1 MCQNV
6 LIFPLFP
13 LYIYYKLEELTHF
26 GLRVLINFSLEIPK
40 HFGLKNHTRKID
52 KIQRYFALQ
61 QAFICPK
68 MFQYLQII
76 YCWYILKTILPL
88 LPIFPLTLPQLC
100 RIFTTSQLYTN
111 FYQKNWFYFFPPSSD
126 LQQVYNH
133 VACHATS
140 ADLSMFCN
148 FVAIFTLMKS
158 QYVEQQD
165 ILQIWKWSNTNK
177 KRATEIANQQ
187 ILKNYAI

>member
-1 MCQNV
+1 MHNFTCQNV

-40 HFGLKNHTRKID
+40 HFELKNYTRKID
-52 KIQRYFALQ
+52 KIQRDFALQ

-76 YCWYILKTILPL
+76 YCWYVLKVFLPL
-88 LPIFPLTLPQLC
+88 LPIFPQTLPQLC

-111 FYQKNWFYFFPPSSD
+111 FYQKNWFPPIFWLAPS
-126 LQQVYNH
+126 LQSCCMPCYISRPFSV
-133 VACHATS
+133 
-140 ADLSMFCN
+140 L
-148 FVAIFTLMKS
+148 
-158 QYVEQQD
+158 
-165 ILQIWKWSNTNK
+165 
-177 KRATEIANQQ
+177 
-187 ILKNYAI
+187 